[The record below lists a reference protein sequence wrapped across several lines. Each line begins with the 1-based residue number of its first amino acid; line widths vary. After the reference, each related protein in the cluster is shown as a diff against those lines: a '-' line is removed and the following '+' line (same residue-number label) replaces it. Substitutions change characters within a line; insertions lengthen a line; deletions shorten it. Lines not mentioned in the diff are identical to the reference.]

1 MIILFYH
8 YVSIDILVFQE
19 SILSIY
25 SNDCSGEEGFTM
37 HHRAVDKAADHL
49 CYFTQRQKEGTDRLS
64 SETRDVLQHRVDPN
78 AREADRRAVE
88 TLLYTP
94 GSKSTIMVH
103 LHFGRRTQV
112 RTRIPIPFL

>member
-8 YVSIDILVFQE
+8 YVSIDILVFRE

-78 AREADRRAVE
+78 AREADRRVVE

-94 GSKSTIMVH
+94 GSKSTIS
-103 LHFGRRTQV
+103 LRQC
-112 RTRIPIPFL
+112 